1 MFDLSSFARRA
12 AAVVAL
18 TVCAVLVPPGGAPV
32 THAADNGAWSVSPTP
47 PKKATTAPRN
57 YFVLEGKPGDVIKD
71 KVQIQNWTKKPITF
85 KLYGADG
92 YNTEEGGFFALRD
105 GAEKMTDLG
114 AWVTPVTS
122 QVTVYGRT
130 LVNVP
135 VTVRIPA
142 NATPG
147 DHVGGVVAQNVAVE
161 SSGGN
166 DSVQVGVQRAVGAR
180 MYVRVGGTTSPGLEV
195 GDVRLEHDRG
205 ALPWTGEGKA
215 TVSWTVENT
224 GNLRLSPEGS
234 VVLDGRFGQSS
245 TVELGR
251 LVDLLPG
258 EKVTLTRAVTGVP
271 WIGRARAEVRLSAGD
286 ELEDRAEVTA
296 WIVPWAAVASVL
308 LLLVLALAWWLRRTG
323 VLNRK
328 LRQAEASPKIRVL
341 AKVDQ

>member
-1 MFDLSSFARRA
+1 MLDLSSLARRA

-18 TVCAVLVPPGGAPV
+18 AVCAVLVPPSGAPV
-32 THAADNGAWSVSPTP
+32 THAADNGAWSVAPTP

-57 YFVLEGKPGDVIKD
+57 YFVLEGEPGDVIKD
-71 KVQIQNWTKKPITF
+71 KVQIQNWTRKPITF

-92 YNTEEGGFFALRD
+92 YNTEQGGFFALRD
-105 GAEKMTDLG
+105 EAEKMTDLG

-135 VTVRIPA
+135 VTVRIPE

-180 MYVRVGGTTSPGLEV
+180 MYVRVSGTTSPGLEV

-205 ALPWTGEGKA
+205 ALPWTGEGRA

-224 GNLRLSPEGS
+224 GNLRLSPQGA
-234 VVLDGRFGQSS
+234 VVLDGVFGQS
-245 TVELGR
+245 TVELGT
-251 LVDLLPG
+251 LPDLLPG
-258 EKVTLTRAVTGVP
+258 EKVTLTRAVTGIP

-286 ELEDRAEVTA
+286 ELGDEAAVSV
-296 WIVPWAAVASVL
+296 WIVPWAAVVSLL
-308 LLLVLALAWWLRRTG
+308 LLLVAALTWWLRRTG
-323 VLNRK
+323 VLSRK